1 MQNGIKQGDA
11 ERGSEPC
18 GGGAEAERRT
28 WRSESEA
35 RLGIRS
41 SLSRREEAAVE
52 EEEEEIG
59 GEDGSDAPLF
69 LV

>member
-52 EEEEEIG
+52 EEEEIG
-59 GEDGSDAPLF
+59 GEDGSAAPLF

>member
-52 EEEEEIG
+52 EEEIG
-59 GEDGSDAPLF
+59 GEDGSAAPLF